1 MYLRIHIG
9 LSLSHTPSC
18 VRSAIEYECEIWF
31 IFRFYKNLLML
42 TTLLLSPHSKVRTN
56 QHVCLDNLQVSG
68 ITFLSNEG
76 EFRFLLRGPLG
87 WTTEDLVELRFRFG
101 ERSFLLARSDEKGKT
116 GLLIVENV
124 HVNHQKS
131 GINDPRESNRQH
143 LLDHRTIYC
152 LQRIFYDTY

>member
-1 MYLRIHIG
+1 M
-9 LSLSHTPSC
+9 
-18 VRSAIEYECEIWF
+18 
-31 IFRFYKNLLML
+31 
-42 TTLLLSPHSKVRTN
+42 
-56 QHVCLDNLQVSG
+56 
-68 ITFLSNEG
+68 
-76 EFRFLLRGPLG
+76 LRGPLG
-87 WTTEDLVELRFRFG
+87 WTTEDLFDPRFCFG

-143 LLDHRTIYC
+143 LLDHRYIYC

>member
-1 MYLRIHIG
+1 
-9 LSLSHTPSC
+9 
-18 VRSAIEYECEIWF
+18 
-31 IFRFYKNLLML
+31 ML

-116 GLLIVENV
+116 GLLIVE
-124 HVNHQKS
+124 KRS
-131 GINDPRESNRQH
+131 YESSEKWNK
-143 LLDHRTIYC
+143 
-152 LQRIFYDTY
+152 